1 LKSDLR
7 DDQTT
12 VDKLKSQRL
21 SPISFGDGA
30 ALAESLGCADYM
42 ECSALTGEG
51 VNEIL
56 TRAVEIVIDG
66 FGGLARRRKRRAVKD
81 CLLL

>member
-7 DDQTT
+7 DDKTT
-12 VDKLKSQRL
+12 ADKLSA
-21 SPISFGDGA
+21 ISFGDGA
-30 ALAESLGCADYM
+30 ALAESLGCVDYM

-66 FGGLARRRKRRAVKD
+66 SSRQRKRPDVKD